1 MLWLV
6 LLFIHVLGL
15 TGFNLVLRRSLLEKV
30 DRFTLAT
37 VMQTGIAVPAIFLMI
52 AKPPQ
57 LDAYEPKYLIGFIV
71 EVVLGIGLQVTNT
84 KALQYL
90 EASVYPVIYNLRILI
105 TTVLG
110 ILFLNEDVVWSRIF
124 GGMLIF
130 LAIVI
135 VRQKS
140 SRTVRLKGVEWG
152 LAAAFIISFL
162 NLNEKLMIEGV
173 GLLNFWPPAVVI
185 AGIIMWAYLL
195 ARKEKFNKSLL
206 IKPEMIKLMLLRA
219 LSGYTFPMALA
230 AGALLSVASY
240 ISAMSVILMVISGV
254 LLLGER
260 NYLWRKIAATAVA
273 VTGMTI
279 VLLSHLL

>member
-1 MLWLV
+1 
-6 LLFIHVLGL
+6 
-15 TGFNLVLRRSLLEKV
+15 
-30 DRFTLAT
+30 
-37 VMQTGIAVPAIFLMI
+37 
-52 AKPPQ
+52 
-57 LDAYEPKYLIGFIV
+57 
-71 EVVLGIGLQVTNT
+71 
-84 KALQYL
+84 
-90 EASVYPVIYNLRILI
+90 
-105 TTVLG
+105 
-110 ILFLNEDVVWSRIF
+110 
-124 GGMLIF
+124 MLIF

-219 LSGYTFPMALA
+219 LSGYTFPLALA

-240 ISAMSVILMVISGV
+240 ISAMSVILMVISGI

-260 NYLWRKIAATAVA
+260 DYLWRKIAATAVA

-279 VLLSHLL
+279 VLLSHIL

>member
-1 MLWLV
+1 MLWLF

-37 VMQTGIAVPAIFLMI
+37 IMQTGIAVPAILLMI
-52 AKPPQ
+52 AMPPRFS
-57 LDAYEPKYLIGFIV
+57 AYEPKYYVGFIV
-71 EVVLGIGLQVTNT
+71 EVVLGIALQVTNT

-105 TTVLG
+105 TTLLG

-124 GGMLIF
+124 GGVLIF
-130 LAIVI
+130 LAIII
-135 VRQKS
+135 VRQRS

-152 LAAAFIISFL
+152 LSAALIISFL
-162 NLNEKLMIEGV
+162 NLNEKLMINGV
-173 GLLNFWPPAVVI
+173 GLLNYWPPASVI
-185 AGIIMWAYLL
+185 AALLMWAYLL
-195 ARKEKFNKSLL
+195 TRKQRFNKSLL
-206 IKPEMIKLMLLRA
+206 IDPRMIKLMSLRA
-219 LSGYTFPMALA
+219 LSGYTFPLALA
-230 AGALLSVASY
+230 SGALLSVASY
-240 ISAMSVILMVISGV
+240 ISAMSVILMVVSGV
-254 LLLGER
+254 ILLGER